1 MSCSLPLVWRRQS
14 FHSAVCLLVD
24 NAQPRAQNAIAS
36 EAAGTLTGPSNPQ
49 LVSPA
54 LRFPSEQLIYL
65 LRETSLHY
73 EPCTNYPARKK
84 YFQMS

>member
-1 MSCSLPLVWRRQS
+1 MSCSLPLVWRCQS
-14 FHSAVCLLVD
+14 FHFAVCLLVD
-24 NAQPRAQNAIAS
+24 NAQPRAQDAIGS
-36 EAAGTLTGPSNPQ
+36 EAAGTLSGPSNPQ

-54 LRFPSEQLIYL
+54 LRFPSELVYL

>member
-1 MSCSLPLVWRRQS
+1 MSCSLPLVQRCQS

-24 NAQPRAQNAIAS
+24 NTQLRAQDAIGS

-54 LRFPSEQLIYL
+54 LRFPSELVGL
-65 LRETSLHY
+65 LQETSLHY

-84 YFQMS
+84 YFEMC